1 MGMRYRKSIKAG
13 PFRINLS
20 KSGMG
25 WSVGGKGYRYTKT
38 ANGRTRTTT
47 SIPGTGISW
56 VRESKGKTSV
66 PSKTSAPSK
75 TLMPKDSPVSYQHWP
90 KKYQWHMKWLA
101 ITFVPMIILMF
112 FMPAIMLFP
121 IIGWIIWSLVTVA
134 RMVTYWTTHRSE
146 FKKIDPKDN

>member
-38 ANGRTRTTT
+38 AKGRTRITT

-56 VRESKGKTSV
+56 VKESKGK
-66 PSKTSAPSK
+66 
-75 TLMPKDSPVSYQHWP
+75 
-90 KKYQWHMKWLA
+90 
-101 ITFVPMIILMF
+101 
-112 FMPAIMLFP
+112 
-121 IIGWIIWSLVTVA
+121 
-134 RMVTYWTTHRSE
+134 
-146 FKKIDPKDN
+146 